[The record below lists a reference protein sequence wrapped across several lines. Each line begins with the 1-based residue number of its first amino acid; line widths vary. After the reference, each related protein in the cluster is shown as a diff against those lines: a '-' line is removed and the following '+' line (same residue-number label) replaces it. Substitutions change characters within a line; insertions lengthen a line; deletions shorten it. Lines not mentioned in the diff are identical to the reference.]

1 MKLFVGT
8 SRGLF
13 VVKDGKSNCTL
24 DSRAVREIVQVEDNL
39 IVGTSEGLYL
49 SRDGGQTWE
58 GPTSVS
64 YTHLTLP
71 TICSV

>member
-39 IVGTSEGLYL
+39 IVGTSEGL
-49 SRDGGQTWE
+49 
-58 GPTSVS
+58 
-64 YTHLTLP
+64 
-71 TICSV
+71 